1 MSSFRIRVSALIK
14 TININILV
22 SLLVSENTPFNFE
35 RSVILVIGVSHKEN
49 FSMHSL
55 NSFPTLPDFITTY
68 LLLSYMLASIPI
80 HINICARALGFT
92 NYGMTVV
99 QIREIW
105 RRSFVLCPGQGGQQ
119 RKTRVRRK
127 KRFII
132 INHLSFS

>member
-1 MSSFRIRVSALIK
+1 MIK

-92 NYGMTVV
+92 ILALGRWDLQYL
-99 QIREIW
+99 
-105 RRSFVLCPGQGGQQ
+105 RSGAGIYKL
-119 RKTRVRRK
+119 RDDR
-127 KRFII
+127 
-132 INHLSFS
+132 SAD